1 MLAHLL
7 KGMFISGSLIVAI
20 GSQNAFVLKQAL
32 LRNHIFIVCLICF
45 LCDFVLM
52 SVGVFG
58 VGQAIRTNT
67 TLTILLSLAGTLFLF
82 WYGAM
87 SFWRSFR
94 SNEHMELSSEGP
106 NRQTSYKKT
115 ALATLAV
122 TLLNPHV
129 YLDTVV
135 IVGGYAA
142 TLDYVGKAYFLT
154 GALLVSLAW
163 FFALGYGARLLTP
176 VFARPRNW
184 RILEFI
190 IGCIMWYIAY
200 EMGMYAVEAFRGL

>member
-1 MLAHLL
+1 MLAQLI

-32 LRNHIFIVCLICF
+32 LRNHIFVVCVICF

-58 VGQAIRTNT
+58 VGQAIKTNT
-67 TLTILLSLAGTLFLF
+67 TLTILLALAGTIFLF

-87 SFWRSFR
+87 SFWRSFK
-94 SNEHMELSSEGP
+94 SNDHMELSEEGP

-115 ALATLAV
+115 AIATLAV

-142 TLDYVGKAYFLT
+142 TLDYAGKAYFLI
-154 GALLVSLAW
+154 GALLVSLVW

-176 VFARPRNW
+176 VFAKPRNW
-184 RILEFI
+184 RILEFV
-190 IGCIMWYIAY
+190 IGCIMWYIAF
-200 EMGMYAVEAFRGL
+200 EMGLYAVEAFRGL